1 MESPNYSDLK
11 FSIVI
16 PSWNNLRYLQN
27 CIQSIRRNSSIQ
39 HQIIVHVNE
48 GIDGSLEWIKAQK
61 DIDYTYSETNI
72 GVCYALNKAR
82 SLVVNSYLLYLNDDM
97 YLCPGWDT
105 ALMQEI
111 IQIGH
116 DQFFL
121 SGTVIEPTA
130 SSNCV
135 IEKDYG
141 RDIDA
146 FNEDLLLQE
155 FHQLQKPDWCGSTWP
170 PNILP
175 VKLWDYVGGYS
186 TEFSPGMYSDPD
198 FSMKLWNA
206 GVRYF
211 KGVSGSRAYHFG
223 SKSVQRIKKNK
234 GYYQFIN
241 KWGFTSSV
249 LTKNILQRGC
259 DFKGPLPE
267 YEMNAMMHIKKQ
279 FNKIA
284 AMLFR

>member
-1 MESPNYSDLK
+1 MVSPIYPTLR

-16 PSWNNLRYLQN
+16 PSWNNLPYLQN
-27 CIQSIRRNSSIQ
+27 CIQSIRKNSSMQ

-48 GIDGSLEWIKAQK
+48 GIDGTLDWIRVQE
-61 DIDYTYSETNI
+61 DIEFTYSVTNI

-82 SLVVNSYLLYLNDDM
+82 SLVTTHYLLYLNDDM

-105 ALMQEI
+105 ALMHEI
-111 IQIGH
+111 KQIGH
-116 DQFFL
+116 DNFFL
-121 SGTVIEPTA
+121 SSTVIEPCA

-141 RDIDA
+141 KDIA
-146 FNEDLLLQE
+146 SFNENLLLEE
-155 FHQLQKPDWCGSTWP
+155 FHKLPKLDWCGSTWP

-175 VKLWDYVGGYS
+175 ITLWDYVGGYS

-211 KGVSGSRAYHFG
+211 KGVSNSRAYHFG
-223 SKSVQRIKKNK
+223 SKSVTRIKKNK

-249 LTKNILQRGC
+249 LTKLILRRGAE
-259 DFKGPLPE
+259 FNGPLPE
-267 YEMNAMMHIKKQ
+267 YKMNSIMHVKKQ
-279 FNKIA
+279 LNKLSA
-284 AMLFR
+284 FLFR